1 MNLDFVQLLGHKPS
15 APAARYLRLG
25 DQVLKKVEMG
35 NLFPAL
41 PTVFV
46 VCSVSAEKL
55 KLL

>member
-15 APAARYLRLG
+15 VPAARYLCLG